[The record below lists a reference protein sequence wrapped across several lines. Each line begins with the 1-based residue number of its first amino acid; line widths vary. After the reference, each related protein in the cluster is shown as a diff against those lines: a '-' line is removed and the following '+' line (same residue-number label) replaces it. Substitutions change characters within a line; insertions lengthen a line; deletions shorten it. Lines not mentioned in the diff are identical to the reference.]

1 MKTLKK
7 QLKTSNLISLFVL
20 FLLAFSFGNAQIED
34 KANFTDPNK
43 PETELAPEIYWDVKA
58 YIPQALLLRVKG
70 VDKNGNLY
78 DVKAIQ
84 SSDDTSVLDV
94 KVLINGE
101 KLPIKLI
108 VKGDDVYYP
117 LKGIFA
123 DGTLL
128 DIKAI
133 NDDGKIID
141 VKGVA
146 KSGNVVHIRAVTE
159 DSEFYNIIAIS
170 PEGKVNTI
178 KGIKMSKNEVEAT
191 INGVEIFAHVKS
203 LKQE

>member
-1 MKTLKK
+1 MKALK
-7 QLKTSNLISLFVL
+7 QLQKPSGFINLFIVLLLGFTFV
-20 FLLAFSFGNAQIED
+20 NAQNLDED
-34 KANFTDPNK
+34 KSNPDK
-43 PETELAPEIYWDVKA
+43 PETELTPEIYWDVKA
-58 YIPQALLLRVKG
+58 YRPQALLFKVKG
-70 VDKNGNLY
+70 IDKDGNLY

-101 KLPIKLI
+101 KLPLKLI

-117 LKGIFA
+117 LKGIYA

-128 DIKAI
+128 DIKAV
-133 NDDGKIID
+133 NDDGELID

-170 PEGKVNTI
+170 PEGKVNNV
-178 KGIKMSKNEVEAT
+178 KGVKMTTNEVET
-191 INGVEIFAHVKS
+191 VINGVEIHAHVKS
-203 LKQE
+203 LKQD

>member
-1 MKTLKK
+1 MKALK
-7 QLKTSNLISLFVL
+7 QLPKPSNFINLFIVL
-20 FLLAFSFGNAQIED
+20 LLGFTFVNAQNIDED
-34 KANFTDPNK
+34 KSNPDK
-43 PETELAPEIYWDVKA
+43 PETELTPEIYWDVKA
-58 YIPQALLLRVKG
+58 YRPKALLLRVKG
-70 VDKNGNLY
+70 VDKDGNLY

-101 KLPIKLI
+101 KLPLKLI

-117 LKGIFA
+117 LKGIYG

-133 NDDGKIID
+133 NDDGEIID

-146 KSGNVVHIRAVTE
+146 KSGNIVHIRAIGE
-159 DSEFYNIIAIS
+159 NAEFYNIIAIS
-170 PEGKVNTI
+170 SEGKVNTV
-178 KGIKMSKNEVEAT
+178 KGIKMTDSEVET
-191 INGVEIFAHVKS
+191 IVNGVEIHAHVKS
-203 LKQE
+203 LKQD